1 MGILKELTKE
11 YFGDTM
17 RREEYVEFNTEKM
30 IPLDMRGSI
39 LWADRDLEIE
49 VGGDR
54 FKYDKYFS
62 FDEIS
67 DIKLKD
73 GWRLPTFDEFTELY
87 RSKTGVKRKT
97 SVQISPYTIDKIIY
111 SNSGGDK
118 LDFETRGY
126 YIDDYSDTLMSG
138 AFVFYR
144 MTSNTKDDSVCVFN
158 LYCSAKDVGIL
169 KKSVK
174 SRAYLGKC
182 GAYIPVRLVKDKK

>member
-17 RREEYVEFNTEKM
+17 RREEYVEFNTDKM
-30 IPLDMRGSI
+30 IPLDMGGSI
-39 LWADRDLEIE
+39 MWADRDLEIE

-87 RSKTGVKRKT
+87 RSKTGVKRKM

-111 SNSGGDK
+111 SNSDGDK

-126 YIDDYSDTLMSG
+126 YIDEYSDTLMSG

-144 MTSNTKDDSVCVFN
+144 MTSNIKDDLVCVFN
-158 LYCSAKDVGIL
+158 LYCNAKDVGIL
-169 KKSVK
+169 KKSDK
-174 SRAYLGKC
+174 SRAYLRKC